1 MEQFDASLRALEIKL
16 SAEQLAAIEAIFPGN
31 KTHPEHYAW

>member
-1 MEQFDASLRALEIKL
+1 MEQFDASLRALDIKL

-31 KTHPEHYAW
+31 KTHPEQYAW